1 MAAETIE
8 KPKKTES
15 NQSDAALAAMLQADE
30 TAAVPT
36 VVVAEP
42 VVAHASVVEPRRV
55 AVVTGQPVSGQSVL
69 LSTTEFESEEP
80 YCGPISCAVACI
92 LVLLFWPAALCVPLC
107 PCDRRRVVRRF
118 VNG

>member
-15 NQSDAALAAMLQADE
+15 IQSDAALAAMLQADE

-55 AVVTGQPVSGQSVL
+55 VVVTGQPVSGQ
-69 LSTTEFESEEP
+69 SEEP